1 MPALYSPAPR
11 GQAGGLSGPQTNC
24 LSALPAASVCA
35 VSSPSR
41 ARDASLNFKFQ
52 LQCSSV
58 LLAPCTSQHTLE
70 LRVCFCACVCVQ
82 PPLILQAPHGQ
93 ILCFIHLRIRNA
105 QCLTFS
111 DAQITSGREG
121 RRGTWLP
128 GSSTPGR
135 CQGMP
140 SPPQP
145 FPMLKRGLPP
155 GFGFPGG
162 SGGEESACN
171 LGDLSWIP
179 GLGRPPGGGHGN
191 PLQYSCLEN
200 PRGQRSL
207 GGCSPWGH
215 KLPPKYTPVLDGCFS

>member
-52 LQCSSV
+52 LHCSSV

-111 DAQITSGREG
+111 DAQITRDGEG

-135 CQGMP
+135 C
-140 SPPQP
+140 
-145 FPMLKRGLPP
+145 
-155 GFGFPGG
+155 
-162 SGGEESACN
+162 
-171 LGDLSWIP
+171 
-179 GLGRPPGGGHGN
+179 
-191 PLQYSCLEN
+191 
-200 PRGQRSL
+200 
-207 GGCSPWGH
+207 
-215 KLPPKYTPVLDGCFS
+215 